1 MDREKQRLTDPN
13 EKKKKFR
20 RKTEIWSNQ
29 DIKSNNLIENKLLEM
44 SSNEIEGK
52 HKEINAWLLNYSLK
66 FVLWSCSDEIWDFVK
81 LQAQVLQVQ
90 FHSAPLQLPGK
101 GLDPADYYMFKVNNK
116 DTRARCTICSE
127 LTIKTPER
135 SHWRRSGVFIVN
147 FERI

>member
-52 HKEINAWLLNYSLK
+52 HKEINSWLLNYSFTQLHYNYQEKVLTQLTITCLK
-66 FVLWSCSDEIWDFVK
+66 
-81 LQAQVLQVQ
+81 
-90 FHSAPLQLPGK
+90 
-101 GLDPADYYMFKVNNK
+101 
-116 DTRARCTICSE
+116 
-127 LTIKTPER
+127 LTIKTLEQ
-135 SHWRRSGVFIVN
+135 GVQYVQS
-147 FERI
+147 

>member
-1 MDREKQRLTDPN
+1 M
-13 EKKKKFR
+13 KKKKFR

-52 HKEINAWLLNYSLK
+52 HKEINSWLLNYSLK
-66 FVLWSCSDEIWDFVK
+66 FVLWSCSDEIWDFAK

-135 SHWRRSGVFIVN
+135 SHWRRYGVFIVN

>member
-1 MDREKQRLTDPN
+1 
-13 EKKKKFR
+13 
-20 RKTEIWSNQ
+20 
-29 DIKSNNLIENKLLEM
+29 M

-52 HKEINAWLLNYSLK
+52 HKEINSCLLNYSLK
-66 FVLWSCSDEIWDFVK
+66 FVLWSCSDEIWDFAK

-135 SHWRRSGVFIVN
+135 SH
-147 FERI
+147 